1 MSVPTWPELFGERV
15 RAAPDA
21 VAVVFEDETAL
32 TTLTY
37 AELDARA
44 NRLANRLLDAGARP
58 ERVVA
63 LAVGRSV
70 DMIVA
75 EVAVLK
81 SGAAYLPI
89 DTDYPADR
97 IAYLFGDAAPV
108 CVVTT
113 GELARRLP
121 AEPAV
126 PRVLLDECEPRWPA
140 DPPAGPVH
148 AGNAAYVIYTSGST
162 GLPKGVVLSHSG
174 VAKLVATQTERF
186 GIGPADRILQFASPS
201 FDVAF
206 WDLCLALLSGGRLIV
221 VPAQRRVPGRELT
234 DYANRHGVTFMI
246 LPPSLLAVLPADC
259 ELPAGATLLAGTER
273 VAPELVARYGR
284 GRRMFN
290 AYGPT
295 EATVNSTLGES
306 HPDRLRGP
314 VVPIGVADPMTD
326 AHVLDEALRPVTE
339 GELYLGG
346 PGLARGYLN
355 RPALT
360 AERFVANPFGVP
372 GSRLYRT
379 GDLVRV
385 NADGALEF
393 LGRVDDQV
401 KIRGHRIEPGEIESV
416 LLAHESVA
424 AAAVLARED
433 GDGRRRLVAYV
444 VPATGTGDG
453 VVGDWKDL
461 HELLYAAEG
470 GGDEG
475 FAGWNSSIDGAP
487 IPLPQMRAWRAA
499 TVERIA
505 ALQPRRVLEL
515 GVGSGLILTA
525 LAGGC
530 EAYWGTDLSEH
541 AVAALRSRADGL
553 PVQLRAQPADDL
565 RGLPAGYFDTIVLN
579 SVVQYFPNVDY
590 LVRVL
595 RGAAELLAPG
605 GSIFVGDVRNLR
617 LRERLAAGTPLEWEG
632 ELLLDPDFF
641 VSLELPGITSVDLRV
656 KRGDYHNELS
666 RYRYDVVLHTAPVRA
681 AAPGLEL
688 DWPVDLA
695 AELRAGHPS
704 LRIRGVPNG
713 RLVPS
718 GIDPEVVAAQA
729 EQHGYR
735 FAASWAGD
743 GLDGELDLVFA
754 RTELPA
760 EIYRRGTADRPL
772 ANTPAGFRDVHAL
785 MKAVRG
791 HVAAKL
797 PEHMVPAAFLPL
809 PALPV
814 MPNGK
819 LDRAALPAPDFAAL
833 ASGTAPRTE
842 RERLLCRLFA
852 EALGLP
858 EVGADDDF
866 FAVGGDSIVSIQL
879 VILAREAG
887 LTITPRAVF
896 EHRTVAGLARVA
908 TEVRRQAVV
917 SGVGTFPL
925 TPIMRW
931 LDESGGEVTAFS
943 QSMLV
948 GLPAGLAEA
957 ELVPIIQAVLDKH
970 DVLRA
975 RIDRAAAT
983 FTVGPPGSVAAASVL
998 STAPGAD
1005 IAALA
1010 AEAAGRLD
1018 PERGVLIQAV
1028 RCDAGLLLVVHHW
1041 VVDGVSWRILLPD
1054 LAAAAAGAAL
1064 EPAGTPFGPW
1074 SELLHRESGP
1084 RAAELPLWT
1093 SIVDGVDPLLT
1104 PRPLDPIGDL
1114 RSVRRLTLRL
1124 PVEHTRPLLTT
1135 VPAAFHAGINDVL
1148 LTALALAVAGWRSDN
1163 GSEDRSDVLVALEG
1177 HGREEQLGAGVDLS
1191 RTFGWF
1197 TSVFPVRLDPGPLDR
1212 AEALAG
1218 GPAAGTALKRIKEQL
1233 RAIPDHGI
1241 GYGLLRH
1248 LNPDTAAELAARPA
1262 PQISFNYLGR
1272 FTVATGQDW
1281 TPLPGAGVL
1290 AGGFDDAMPV
1300 APYTLEIN
1308 AFTSDGAGGPELG
1321 VTWAFPGDLLGE
1333 ESVRELADAWFAALA
1348 GLATHAAR
1356 PGAGGHTPSDLGMVE
1371 LSQEEIDEFEAEW
1384 ESS

>member
-15 RAAPDA
+15 RVAPDA
-21 VAVVFEDETAL
+21 VAVVFEEE
-32 TTLTY
+32 TLTY
-37 AELDARA
+37 RELDNRA
-44 NRLANRLLDAGARP
+44 NRLANRLVEVGAGP

-63 LAVGRSV
+63 LAVPRSV

-89 DTDYPADR
+89 DTDYPPDR
-97 IAYLFGDAAPV
+97 IAYLLGDAAPV
-108 CVVTT
+108 CVVTG
-113 GELARRLP
+113 GESARRLP

-126 PRVLLDECEPRWPA
+126 PRVLLDERGPAWPA

-162 GLPKGVVLSHSG
+162 GLPKGVVLSHTG

-186 GIGPADRILQFASPS
+186 GIGPDDRILQFASPS

-206 WDLCLALLSGGRLIV
+206 WDLCLALLSGGRLVV
-221 VPAQRRVPGRELT
+221 VPAHRRVPGRELT
-234 DYANRHGVTFMI
+234 DYATRHGATFMI

-273 VAPELVARYGR
+273 VAPELVARFGR

-326 AHVLDEALRPVTE
+326 VHVLDGALRPVAE

-346 PGLARGYLN
+346 PGLGRGYLN
-355 RPALT
+355 RPALS
-360 AERFVANPFGVP
+360 AERFVANPFGAP

-385 NADGALEF
+385 NPRGALEF

-424 AAAVLARED
+424 SAAVLAREG

-444 VPATGTGDG
+444 VPATGTGD

-470 GGDEG
+470 GGEEG
-475 FAGWNSSIDGAP
+475 FAGWNSSIDGSP
-487 IPLPQMRAWRAA
+487 IPLAQMRAWRAA
-499 TVERIA
+499 TVARIA
-505 ALQPRRVLEL
+505 ALRPRRVLEL
-515 GVGSGLILTA
+515 GVGSGLILSA
-525 LAGGC
+525 LAPDC

-541 AVAALRSRADGL
+541 AVAALRSRVAGL
-553 PVQLRAQPADDL
+553 PVELRAQPADDL
-565 RGLPAGYFDTIVLN
+565 GGLPAGFFDTIVLN

-595 RGAAELLAPG
+595 RGAVELVAPG

-617 LRERLAAGTPLEWEG
+617 LRGRLATTPLEWEG

-641 VSLELPGITSVDLRV
+641 ASFELPGVTSVDLRV
-656 KRGDYHNELS
+656 KRAGYHNELS
-666 RYRYDVVLHTAPVRA
+666 RYRYDVVLHTGRA
-681 AAPGLEL
+681 RTDSPELEL
-688 DWPVDLA
+688 GWPVDIA
-695 AELRAGHPS
+695 AELRAGHRS
-704 LRIRGVPNG
+704 LRIRDVPNG
-713 RLVPS
+713 RLVAA
-718 GIDPEVVAAQA
+718 GVDPEVVAAQA

-735 FAASWAGD
+735 FAATWAGD
-743 GLDGELDLVFA
+743 GLEGELDLVFA
-754 RTELPA
+754 REELPA
-760 EIYRRGTADRPL
+760 EIYRRGSVTRPR

-785 MKAVRG
+785 MKVLRG

-842 RERLLCRLFA
+842 RERLLRRLFA

-858 EVGADDDF
+858 QVGVEDDF
-866 FAVGGDSIVSIQL
+866 FALGGDSIVSIQL

-887 LTITPRAVF
+887 LTITPRSVF

-908 TEVRRQAVV
+908 TEARRREVV

-931 LDESGGEVTAFS
+931 LNECGGEVGAFS

-948 GLPAGLAEA
+948 GVPPGLTEA
-957 ELVPIIQAVLDKH
+957 DLVPVIQAVLDKH

-975 RIDRAAAT
+975 RIDRAAGT
-983 FTVGPPGSVAAASVL
+983 FTVGPPGSVAAGSVL

-1005 IAALA
+1005 VAVLA
-1010 AEAAGRLD
+1010 AETAARLD
-1018 PERGVLIQAV
+1018 PERGVLVQAV
-1028 RCDAGLLLVVHHW
+1028 RCEAGLLLVVHHW

-1054 LAAAAAGAAL
+1054 LAAAAAGETPA
-1064 EPAGTPFGPW
+1064 PAGTPFGPW
-1074 SELLHRESGP
+1074 SALLHKESGP
-1084 RAAELPLWT
+1084 RAAELPVWT
-1093 SIVDGVDPLLT
+1093 SILDGADPLLT
-1104 PRPLDPIGDL
+1104 PRRLDPVGDL

-1124 PVEHTRPLLTT
+1124 PVERTEPLLTT

-1148 LTALALAVAGWRSDN
+1148 LTALALAVAGWRS
-1163 GSEDRSDVLVALEG
+1163 EDRSDVLVALEG
-1177 HGREEQLGAGVDLS
+1177 HGREEQIGDGVDLS
-1191 RTFGWF
+1191 ATFGWF
-1197 TSVFPVRLDPGPLDR
+1197 TTVFPVRLDPGTVDR

-1272 FTVATGQDW
+1272 FTVASGQAW

-1300 APYTLEIN
+1300 APYSLEVN
-1308 AFTSDGAGGPELG
+1308 AFTADGPDGPELG
-1321 VTWAFPGDLLGE
+1321 VTWAYPADLFAE
-1333 ESVRELADAWFAALA
+1333 ESVRTLAQAWFAALD
-1348 GLATHAAR
+1348 GLVTHAAR
-1356 PGAGGHTPSDLGMVE
+1356 PGAGGHTPSDLDMVE

-1384 ESS
+1384 ESL